1 MADTRLTAHD
11 RKTQPEVCKLIDA
24 ERARRKKSLG
34 RSSYLVDAGGDA
46 DVVAQSRA
54 DAALAECRVDT
65 LLANL
70 RTSACVQQNVTTQ
83 RIQVQQSAGLG
94 RARAQA
100 MAVVRSID
108 RAIEKQGEASAST
121 ALEGEGLAE
130 LAGMF
135 HPAGNIANAAG
146 TCQDAVDGDGLPL
159 TCSSGAAGSEGG
171 NNVAAEGAPP
181 PTVTPG
187 VSEAV
192 CTCRYCHK
200 VLRSKSSRDVHEK
213 TCKRNGGPPAKVRP
227 QYQPSE
233 KLTCDKGCGFSTL
246 RASSMTRHLC
256 PAVESSAEPPAK
268 KLRGKAAAKPLAVKS
283 SAEPPATRSGATNA
297 TAAPPRKRARVKKS
311 AADDIAAELVAAAAD
326 PRQTRL
332 CNPGCT
338 CPAHVRKA
346 PGAVANPAMEAATQD
361 EVEDEW

>member
-1 MADTRLTAHD
+1 MADARLTAHD
-11 RKTQPEVCKLIDA
+11 RATQPEVCKLVDA
-24 ERARRKKSLG
+24 ERLRRKKSMG
-34 RSSYLVDAGGDA
+34 RSLYLDDAGGDA
-46 DVVAQSRA
+46 DVAAQCRA
-54 DAALAECRVDT
+54 DAVLADAKIST
-65 LLANL
+65 LLASL

-83 RIQVQQSAGLG
+83 RIQGQQSAELV
-94 RARAQA
+94 RLRAQA
-100 MAVVRSID
+100 TAFVRSVD
-108 RAIEKQGEASAST
+108 RVIKKQGEASAST

-146 TCQDAVDGDGLPL
+146 TCQDVVDGDGLPL

-192 CTCRYCHK
+192 RTCRFCHK
-200 VLRSKSSRDVHEK
+200 VLGSKSSRDVHEK

-233 KLTCDKGCGFSTL
+233 KLTCDKGCGLSTL

-268 KLRGKAAAKPLAVKS
+268 KLRGKAAAKPLAMKI
-283 SAEPPATRSGATNA
+283 EPGTETTADVDPVYLSGWRSPSET
-297 TAAPPRKRARVKKS
+297 
-311 AADDIAAELVAAAAD
+311 
-326 PRQTRL
+326 
-332 CNPGCT
+332 
-338 CPAHVRKA
+338 
-346 PGAVANPAMEAATQD
+346 
-361 EVEDEW
+361 EVEDDW